1 MTSAE
6 LLRAVVANHRSIFR
20 RNALAA
26 GGRIERFGAV
36 QLTYAERG
44 GAIVFPSSRRGL
56 DPVVERI
63 RELRL
68 RDVGCWSQRP
78 NPRLGAYMVAQ
89 GFQWGWQPH
98 WMALDLAHLS
108 DERSTLE
115 VIDRPS
121 PYPRGLPYAE
131 RGPDPAAVSHLAVC
145 KQGQP
150 VGHVVV
156 NPWRGVAGIYSMGVA
171 ESARRRGIGRA
182 LVFAACRRARAL
194 GCTHAVLNSTDQ
206 GEPVYRAVG
215 FESLGRGQTWWL
227 AHGPAPSLR
236 AAALALAIGDGDL
249 VALAVLDPSAEELAA
264 PIAGDT
270 GALRLAVLTGRGE
283 VVEWMLERAPQLAAE
298 RFSPSGGTLLH
309 LAVAQGD
316 AGMVAFA
323 LAHGVDPWAL
333 DRSFGSTARS
343 WAERVGRHDLAALL
357 PDATD

>member
-1 MTSAE
+1 MVSPRDSNGAGSRTGWRSTSP
-6 LLRAVVANHRSIFR
+6 I
-20 RNALAA
+20 
-26 GGRIERFGAV
+26 
-36 QLTYAERG
+36 
-44 GAIVFPSSRRGL
+44 
-56 DPVVERI
+56 
-63 RELRL
+63 
-68 RDVGCWSQRP
+68 C
-78 NPRLGAYMVAQ
+78 
-89 GFQWGWQPH
+89 
-98 WMALDLAHLS
+98 S

-283 VVEWMLERAPQLAAE
+283 VVEWMLERAPAA
-298 RFSPSGGTLLH
+298 RRRAVLTQRRNAPSPGRRSREMR
-309 LAVAQGD
+309 AWSR
-316 AGMVAFA
+316 FA
-323 LAHGVDPWAL
+323 LARGVDPWAL

-343 WAERVGRHDLAALL
+343 WAERVGRRDLASLL
-357 PDATD
+357 PVD